1 MKAFS
6 LFKWLW
12 LGTMLFSSDLLAA
25 DLTGDIYE
33 INFSS
38 STSIHEITIERP
50 DKQLVTSQSSLVAF
64 DPPLADGIYK
74 YSISSQK
81 SNSNES
87 QSVANNGRSTG
98 SQPSSVKTVIV
109 ETGAFRILNQTLV
122 KKEFLKL
129 NQGDKLC

>member
-12 LGTMLFSSDLLAA
+12 LGTMLSSSDLLAA

-38 STSIHEITIERP
+38 SSTIHEITIERP
-50 DKQLVTSQSSLVAF
+50 NKQLVTSKSSLVAF

-109 ETGAFRILNQTLV
+109 ETGTFRILNQTLV
-122 KKEFLKL
+122 KKGISETES
-129 NQGDKLC
+129 GER